1 MDVDLADISFFSF
14 QDQKKKKK
22 DSHFMS
28 PDLMMLD
35 LLETQY
41 DICC

>member
-1 MDVDLADISFFSF
+1 MDVDVGNFFPGE
-14 QDQKKKKK
+14 KKNE
-22 DSHFMS
+22 SHIIS